1 MSALGARNAGPC
13 ILRDHCYADVMA
25 TKTKRAAHAGTR
37 PLTPKQ
43 RELLVA
49 LRAAEGKGESLTP
62 TLYKAMSP
70 EEKRAF
76 VQLHAT

>member
-1 MSALGARNAGPC
+1 MARALGYRAC
-13 ILRDHCYADVMA
+13 IFRGRCYADVVA
-25 TKTKRAAHAGTR
+25 AKTKRVPRPGTR
-37 PLTPKQ
+37 PLTSKQ
-43 RELLVA
+43 RELRAA
-49 LRAAEGKGESLTP
+49 LRAAEAKGESLTP

>member
-1 MSALGARNAGPC
+1 
-13 ILRDHCYADVMA
+13 MA
-25 TKTKRAAHAGTR
+25 TTKNRTARPGSR

-43 RELLVA
+43 RELRAA
-49 LRAAEGKGESLTP
+49 LRAAEEKGESLTP

-76 VQLHAT
+76 VQLHAK